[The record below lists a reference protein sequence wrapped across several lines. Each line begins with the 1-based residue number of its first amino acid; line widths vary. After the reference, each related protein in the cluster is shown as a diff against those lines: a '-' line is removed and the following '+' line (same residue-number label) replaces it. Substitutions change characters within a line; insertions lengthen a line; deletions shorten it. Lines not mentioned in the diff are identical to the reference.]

1 MRNLVDVQRKVE
13 RRHRRDRERQ
23 MLRVRGEGVMF
34 WSFPLTAQPHLQVQ
48 ERLTIVQS
56 RKAEEDLLGR
66 RRADGLT
73 RNLPQVTRFART
85 PEEDGGWT
93 RPLKHLFSGGQVP
106 TAVRRQRARGAAE
119 KRALVCGAVQ
129 TGQVTRTLASTT
141 RLTTAV
147 KLFLFFFSVR
157 NTAGFKELLGPEALR
172 GSETDDGTKG
182 AAAHLHDSLKLF

>member
-1 MRNLVDVQRKVE
+1 
-13 RRHRRDRERQ
+13 
-23 MLRVRGEGVMF
+23 MF

-73 RNLPQVTRFART
+73 RNLPQVTRFAQT

-147 KLFLFFFSVR
+147 KLFLFFFSLLETLPGLKNFWAQR
-157 NTAGFKELLGPEALR
+157 LSGAQKQMMEQKEQLLIFM
-172 GSETDDGTKG
+172 T
-182 AAAHLHDSLKLF
+182 H